1 MVTPVSLRRR
11 LVTRLAIPILLLF
24 AISGGA
30 SYWVARHFADRVY
43 DRWLY
48 DSVNSLAQEIR
59 LTGDRVALD
68 LPRAAQEI
76 FEWDDEDATL
86 FRVVGSR
93 SGHIAGQVDLPLQG
107 DGAEE
112 FRSARLFNAPAR
124 GQPMRWAA
132 LTRDVKSLGEEVTV
146 VVGET
151 MHKREHLA
159 DEILLAVWVS
169 QLALLLLVAW
179 VIYGIVSLQTER
191 IRALSTALRDLSY
204 KGLQPV
210 SGQDMPQEL
219 QPLIEALN
227 AMIGKLDHAAL
238 AQRSF
243 VANAAHQ
250 LRTPLTALKM
260 QAEQA
265 LRSDNLDAMR
275 VAVAGVQATADRAA
289 RVANQL
295 LLLSRAEPE
304 AQSRS
309 NRREADICALAFET
323 ASAWVPMAIARSID
337 LGFDEGSDHVAVA
350 IDVSLVK
357 EAIDNLLDN
366 ALKYCPPHSK
376 VTVSIRRYPEP
387 TIIIEDTGP
396 GIPAGERSRVVQR
409 FFRGDN
415 AQASGAGLG
424 LAIVHEVALAHSGTF
439 VIGDAPDRGTRFE
452 IRLPATA

>member
-1 MVTPVSLRRR
+1 
-11 LVTRLAIPILLLF
+11 
-24 AISGGA
+24 
-30 SYWVARHFADRVY
+30 
-43 DRWLY
+43 
-48 DSVNSLAQEIR
+48 
-59 LTGDRVALD
+59 LD
-68 LPRAAQEI
+68 LPRAAQKYSNG
-76 FEWDDEDATL
+76 TTRTRH

-112 FRSARLFNAPAR
+112 FRSARLFNVPAG

-151 MHKREHLA
+151 IHKREHLA

-227 AMIGKLDHAAL
+227 AMIGKLDHAVL
-238 AQRSF
+238 AQRTF

-265 LRSDNLDAMR
+265 QRSGSLDAMR
-275 VAVAGVQATADRAA
+275 EAVAGVQATADRALASPTSCCCCRA
-289 RVANQL
+289 RSRGAVRSNAERQTSAIS
-295 LLLSRAEPE
+295 LSR
-304 AQSRS
+304 
-309 NRREADICALAFET
+309 
-323 ASAWVPMAIARSID
+323 
-337 LGFDEGSDHVAVA
+337 
-350 IDVSLVK
+350 
-357 EAIDNLLDN
+357 
-366 ALKYCPPHSK
+366 PP
-376 VTVSIRRYPEP
+376 
-387 TIIIEDTGP
+387 
-396 GIPAGERSRVVQR
+396 A
-409 FFRGDN
+409 
-415 AQASGAGLG
+415 
-424 LAIVHEVALAHSGTF
+424 
-439 VIGDAPDRGTRFE
+439 RGTDGDR
-452 IRLPATA
+452 P